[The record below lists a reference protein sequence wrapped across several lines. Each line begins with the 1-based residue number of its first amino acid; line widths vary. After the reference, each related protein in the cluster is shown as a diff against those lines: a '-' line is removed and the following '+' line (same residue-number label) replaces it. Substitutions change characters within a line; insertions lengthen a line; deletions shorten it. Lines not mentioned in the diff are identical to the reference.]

1 MPGLVERAAH
11 PKGAAVD
18 DVSVDHGGGDVPMAQ
33 ELLDGPDVV
42 SGFEEMSGKTVAQA
56 GRNRNGIDPQHR
68 QHGARPPMACMA
80 SPGDFE
86 RLPLIDVSGLES
98 ADLETRRRVAREL
111 DRAARSS
118 GFFYATA
125 HGLPDALIEDLAA
138 AAAEFFALPE
148 AAKQAYY
155 IGGSTNHRGYVPPGE
170 EVFYAGSKDTKEA
183 FDLSLDLP
191 DSDPDYRAG
200 NRLLGPN
207 RWPTEVRN
215 FRERVYTYYEAV
227 TALGRRLLRGFLL
240 ALELAEDH
248 FDRVLLKP
256 PSQLRLIHY
265 PYSPNALDAPG
276 IGAHTDYECFTI
288 LHASSPGLEVLNAR
302 NHWVDAPPLSGA
314 FVINIGDLLE
324 VLSNGRWVSTA
335 HRVRKVT
342 EERYSAPLFFNLDYD
357 AEIAPAPHLVQRDG
371 EARYPSVRAGEHL
384 LAQTAQ
390 SFSYMKAQVARG
402 ELHLPSAALG
412 LASFA
417 RERAERAEPRSSAA
431 GNAVPG

>member
-1 MPGLVERAAH
+1 MP
-11 PKGAAVD
+11 
-18 DVSVDHGGGDVPMAQ
+18 
-33 ELLDGPDVV
+33 
-42 SGFEEMSGKTVAQA
+42 T
-56 GRNRNGIDPQHR
+56 
-68 QHGARPPMACMA
+68 MA
-80 SPGDFE
+80 SRGDFE

-98 ADLETRRRVAREL
+98 SDLSTRRATALEL

-118 GFFYATA
+118 GFFYAA
-125 HGLPDALIEDLAA
+125 QHGFAPSLTDGLEA
-138 AAAEFFALPE
+138 AAAEFFAL
-148 AAKQAYY
+148 ADALKQRYY
-155 IGGSTNHRGYVPPGE
+155 IGSSTNHRGYVPPGE

-200 NRLLGPN
+200 NRFLGPN
-207 RWPTEVRN
+207 RWPTEVPL
-215 FRERVYTYYEAV
+215 FRQRVYDYYEAV

-240 ALELAEDH
+240 ALELPEDH
-248 FDRVLLKP
+248 FDRVLRKP

-265 PYSPNALDAPG
+265 PFSPHALDAPG

-288 LHASSPGLEVLNAR
+288 LHATSPGLEVLNAR
-302 NHWVDAPPLSGA
+302 NHWVDAPPLPGA

-335 HRVRKVT
+335 HRVRKVS

-357 AEIAPAPHLVQRDG
+357 AEIAPAAHLVLRDG

-390 SFSYMKAQVARG
+390 SFGYMKEQILRG
-402 ELHLPSAALG
+402 EMQLPRGALG

-417 RERAERAEPRSSAA
+417 KERAERAEQPPAA
-431 GNAVPG
+431 ATGVTAG

>member
-1 MPGLVERAAH
+1 
-11 PKGAAVD
+11 
-18 DVSVDHGGGDVPMAQ
+18 
-33 ELLDGPDVV
+33 
-42 SGFEEMSGKTVAQA
+42 
-56 GRNRNGIDPQHR
+56 
-68 QHGARPPMACMA
+68 MA
-80 SPGDFE
+80 SRGDFE
-86 RLPLIDVSGLES
+86 SLPLIDVSGLQSSEL
-98 ADLETRRRVAREL
+98 ATRRATAIEL
-111 DRAARSS
+111 DHAARNS
-118 GFFYATA
+118 GFFYATG
-125 HGLPDALIEDLAA
+125 HGLASPLIEGMAA

-148 AAKQAYY
+148 ALKQRYY

-191 DSDPDYRAG
+191 ATDPDYQAG

-207 RWPTEVRN
+207 RWPSEVPN
-215 FRERVYTYYEAV
+215 FRDRVDAYYRAV

-240 ALELAEDH
+240 ALDLPEDR
-248 FDRVLLKP
+248 FDQVLLKP

-265 PYSPNALDAPG
+265 PFSPTALDAPG

-302 NHWVDAPPLSGA
+302 NHWVDAPPIPGA

-390 SFSYMKAQVARG
+390 SFAYMKEQIARG
-402 ELHLPSAALG
+402 EMQLPKGALG

-417 RERAERAEPRSSAA
+417 RERAERAGQRSAA
-431 GNAVPG
+431 AGDAVPG

>member
-1 MPGLVERAAH
+1 
-11 PKGAAVD
+11 
-18 DVSVDHGGGDVPMAQ
+18 
-33 ELLDGPDVV
+33 
-42 SGFEEMSGKTVAQA
+42 
-56 GRNRNGIDPQHR
+56 
-68 QHGARPPMACMA
+68 MA
-80 SPGDFE
+80 SRGDFE

-98 ADLETRRRVAREL
+98 ADLEARRATAVEL
-111 DRAARSS
+111 DCAARNS
-118 GFFYATA
+118 GFFYAA
-125 HGLPDALIEDLAA
+125 KHGLARSLIDGL
-138 AAAEFFALPE
+138 E
-148 AAKQAYY
+148 AASADFFGLPQAIKQRYY
-155 IGGSTNHRGYVPPGE
+155 IGSSSNHRGYVPPGE

-191 DSDPDYRAG
+191 ASDPDYRAG

-207 RWPTEVRN
+207 RWPTEVQN
-215 FRERVYTYYEAV
+215 FHERVDAYYFAV

-240 ALELAEDH
+240 ALDLPEAY
-248 FDRVLLKP
+248 FDRVLQKP

-265 PYSPNALDAPG
+265 PFSPSAQDAPG

-302 NHWVDAPPLSGA
+302 NHWIDAPPVPGA

-357 AEIAPAPHLVQRDG
+357 AEIAPAPHLVVRDG
-371 EARYPSVRAGEHL
+371 QARYPGVRAGEHL

-390 SFSYMKAQVARG
+390 SFTYMKEQIARG
-402 ELHLPSAALG
+402 EMQLPSGALG

-417 RERAERAEPRSSAA
+417 RERAERAEPPTSAT
-431 GNAVPG
+431 GDAVIG

>member
-1 MPGLVERAAH
+1 
-11 PKGAAVD
+11 
-18 DVSVDHGGGDVPMAQ
+18 MAW
-33 ELLDGPDVV
+33 
-42 SGFEEMSGKTVAQA
+42 
-56 GRNRNGIDPQHR
+56 
-68 QHGARPPMACMA
+68 MA
-80 SPGDFE
+80 SRGDFE

-98 ADLETRRRVAREL
+98 HDLETRRAVALEL
-111 DRAARSS
+111 DRAARNS
-118 GFFYATA
+118 GFFYAA
-125 HGLPDALIEDLAA
+125 QHGFEPTLIEGLEG

-148 AAKQAYY
+148 ALKQRYY
-155 IGGSTNHRGYVPPGE
+155 IGSSTNHRGYVPPGE

-207 RWPTEVRN
+207 RWPSEVPN
-215 FRERVYTYYEAV
+215 FRERVYAYYGAV

-240 ALELAEDH
+240 ALELPEDH
-248 FDRVLLKP
+248 FERVLQKP

-265 PYSPNALDAPG
+265 PFSPNALDAPG

-288 LHASSPGLEVLNAR
+288 LHATSPGLEVLNAR
-302 NHWVDAPPLSGA
+302 NHWVDAPPVPGA

-342 EERYSAPLFFNLDYD
+342 AERYSAPLFFNLDYD

-390 SFSYMKAQVARG
+390 SFVYMKEQIARG
-402 ELHLPSAALG
+402 EMQLPTGALG

-417 RERAERAEPRSSAA
+417 KERAERAEDPPSAS
-431 GNAVPG
+431 AVPA

>member
-1 MPGLVERAAH
+1 MAAMT
-11 PKGAAVD
+11 
-18 DVSVDHGGGDVPMAQ
+18 S
-33 ELLDGPDVV
+33 
-42 SGFEEMSGKTVAQA
+42 
-56 GRNRNGIDPQHR
+56 R
-68 QHGARPPMACMA
+68 
-80 SPGDFE
+80 GDFQ
-86 RLPLIDVSGLES
+86 RLPLIDVSGLAS
-98 ADLETRRRVAREL
+98 AELATRQAVSLSL
-111 DRAARSS
+111 DRAARTA
-118 GFFYATA
+118 GFFYAVN
-125 HGLPDALIEDLAA
+125 HGLPAPLVEGLVA
-138 AAAEFFALPE
+138 AAAEFFALPD
-148 AAKQAYY
+148 ADKQRYY
-155 IGGSTNHRGYVPPGE
+155 IGDSTNHRGYVPPGE
-170 EVFYAGSKDTKEA
+170 ETFYAGSKDTKEA

-207 RWPTEVRN
+207 RWPSEVPG
-215 FRERVYTYYEAV
+215 FRERVDAYYGAV

-240 ALELAEDH
+240 ALELPEDH
-248 FDRVLLKP
+248 FDRVLHKP

-265 PYSPNALDAPG
+265 PHSPSALDAPG

-302 NHWVDAPPLSGA
+302 NQWIDAPPVPDA

-335 HRVRKVT
+335 HRVRKVS

-357 AEIAPAPHLVQRDG
+357 AEIAPAPHLVLRDG

-390 SFSYMKAQVARG
+390 SFAYMKRQIARG
-402 ELHLPSAALG
+402 EMQLPAGALG

-417 RERAERAEPRSSAA
+417 RERAERAEQRPSS
-431 GNAVPG
+431 GNDAVPG

>member
-1 MPGLVERAAH
+1 MAA
-11 PKGAAVD
+11 
-18 DVSVDHGGGDVPMAQ
+18 
-33 ELLDGPDVV
+33 
-42 SGFEEMSGKTVAQA
+42 
-56 GRNRNGIDPQHR
+56 R
-68 QHGARPPMACMA
+68 
-80 SPGDFE
+80 GDFE
-86 RLPLIDVSGLES
+86 CLPLIDVSGLES
-98 ADLETRRRVAREL
+98 ADLATRRATAMAL
-111 DRAARSS
+111 DRAARNS
-118 GFFYATA
+118 GFFYAA
-125 HGLPDALIEDLAA
+125 GHGLGQSLLDGLEA

-148 AAKQAYY
+148 PLKQRYY
-155 IGGSTNHRGYVPPGE
+155 IGSSSNHRGYVPPGE

-207 RWPTEVRN
+207 RWPTEVQN
-215 FRERVYTYYEAV
+215 FRERVNAYYGAV

-240 ALELAEDH
+240 ALELPEDH
-248 FDRVLLKP
+248 FDRVLSKP

-265 PYSPNALDAPG
+265 PCSPLALDAPG

-302 NHWVDAPPLSGA
+302 DRWVDAPPVPGA

-324 VLSNGRWVSTA
+324 VLSNGHWVSTT

-357 AEIAPAPHLVQRDG
+357 AEIAPAPHLVLRDG
-371 EARYPSVRAGEHL
+371 EARYPRVRAGEHL

-390 SFSYMKAQVARG
+390 SFAYMKQQIARG
-402 ELHLPSAALG
+402 EMQLPPFALG

-417 RERAERAEPRSSAA
+417 RERAERAERKAPAA
-431 GNAVPG
+431 ADAVPE

>member
-1 MPGLVERAAH
+1 
-11 PKGAAVD
+11 
-18 DVSVDHGGGDVPMAQ
+18 
-33 ELLDGPDVV
+33 
-42 SGFEEMSGKTVAQA
+42 MSS
-56 GRNRNGIDPQHR
+56 R
-68 QHGARPPMACMA
+68 
-80 SPGDFE
+80 GDFE
-86 RLPLIDVSGLES
+86 RLPMIDVSGLES
-98 ADLETRRRVAREL
+98 ADLGIRRRTALEL

-118 GFFYATA
+118 GFFYAA
-125 HGLPDALIEDLAA
+125 QHGFAPSLIEGLEA

-148 AAKQAYY
+148 PLKQRYY

-191 DSDPDYRAG
+191 DYDPDYRAG

-215 FRERVYTYYEAV
+215 FRERVYAYYGAV

-240 ALELAEDH
+240 ALDLPEDH
-248 FDRVLLKP
+248 FDGVLLKP

-265 PYSPNALDAPG
+265 PFSAGALDAPG

-288 LHASSPGLEVLNAR
+288 LHATSPGLEVLNAR
-302 NHWVDAPPLSGA
+302 NRWIDAPPMPGA

-357 AEIAPAPHLVQRDG
+357 AEIAPAPHLVHLDG

-390 SFSYMKAQVARG
+390 SFVYMKEQIARG
-402 ELHLPSAALG
+402 EMQLPTGALG

-417 RERAERAEPRSSAA
+417 KERAERAEQPRSAA
-431 GNAVPG
+431 ANTVVG

>member
-1 MPGLVERAAH
+1 MTSR
-11 PKGAAVD
+11 
-18 DVSVDHGGGDVPMAQ
+18 
-33 ELLDGPDVV
+33 
-42 SGFEEMSGKTVAQA
+42 
-56 GRNRNGIDPQHR
+56 
-68 QHGARPPMACMA
+68 
-80 SPGDFE
+80 GDFE
-86 RLPLIDVSGLES
+86 RLPLIDVSGLRSEALS
-98 ADLETRRRVAREL
+98 ERRRTALEL
-111 DRAARSS
+111 DRAAQNA
-118 GFFYATA
+118 GFFYAA
-125 HGLPDALIEDLAA
+125 DHGLAQPLIDGLEE
-138 AAAEFFALPE
+138 AAAEFFALPQ
-148 AAKQAYY
+148 AVKQRYY
-155 IGGSTNHRGYVPPGE
+155 IGESTNHRGYVPPGE

-191 DSDPDYRAG
+191 SNDPDYLAG

-207 RWPTEVRN
+207 RWPSEVAL
-215 FRERVYTYYEAV
+215 FRERVAAYYTAV

-240 ALELAEDH
+240 ALELPEDH
-248 FDRVLLKP
+248 FEQVLKKP

-265 PYSPNALDAPG
+265 PFQPSASDAPG

-302 NHWVDAPPLSGA
+302 GVWVDAPPVPGA

-335 HRVRKVT
+335 HRVRKVR

-357 AEIAPAPHLVQRDG
+357 AQIAPCPHLVQADG

-390 SFSYMKAQVARG
+390 SFTYMKRQIERG
-402 ELHLPSAALG
+402 EMALPEGALG

-417 RERAERAEPRSSAA
+417 RERTLRADRLTSAA
-431 GNAVPG
+431 ATVNG

>member
-1 MPGLVERAAH
+1 
-11 PKGAAVD
+11 
-18 DVSVDHGGGDVPMAQ
+18 MARMTS
-33 ELLDGPDVV
+33 L
-42 SGFEEMSGKTVAQA
+42 
-56 GRNRNGIDPQHR
+56 
-68 QHGARPPMACMA
+68 
-80 SPGDFE
+80 GDFE

-98 ADLETRRRVAREL
+98 ADLEARRATAIEL

-118 GFFYATA
+118 GFFYATQ
-125 HGLPDALIEDLAA
+125 HGLPQSLIDGLQAA
-138 AAAEFFALPE
+138 AADFFALPE
-148 AAKQAYY
+148 ARKQHYY

-191 DSDPDYRAG
+191 DTDPDYRAG

-207 RWPTEVRN
+207 RWPSEVPH
-215 FRERVYTYYEAV
+215 FQQRVDAYYRAV

-240 ALELAEDH
+240 ALELPEDH
-248 FDRVLLKP
+248 FDRVLTKP

-265 PYSPNALDAPG
+265 PYSKAALDAPG

-288 LHASSPGLEVLNAR
+288 LHATSPGLEVLNAR
-302 NHWVDAPPLSGA
+302 NRWVDVPPVPGA

-335 HRVRKVT
+335 HRVRKVS
-342 EERYSAPLFFNLDYD
+342 EERYSMPLFFNLDYD
-357 AEIAPAPHLVQRDG
+357 AEIAPAPHLAGTDG
-371 EARYPSVRAGEHL
+371 GARYPSVRAGEHL

-390 SFSYMKAQVARG
+390 SFSYMKQLIARG
-402 ELHLPSAALG
+402 QMQLPSGALG

-417 RERAERAEPRSSAA
+417 RERAERAESATA
-431 GNAVPG
+431 ASADSVSA

>member
-1 MPGLVERAAH
+1 
-11 PKGAAVD
+11 
-18 DVSVDHGGGDVPMAQ
+18 
-33 ELLDGPDVV
+33 
-42 SGFEEMSGKTVAQA
+42 
-56 GRNRNGIDPQHR
+56 
-68 QHGARPPMACMA
+68 MA
-80 SPGDFE
+80 SRGDFE

-98 ADLETRRRVAREL
+98 ADLSARRRAALEL
-111 DRAARSS
+111 DRAARNS
-118 GFFYATA
+118 GFFYAA
-125 HGLPDALIEDLAA
+125 EHGLAPTLIDGLEAA
-138 AAAEFFALPE
+138 AADFFALPE
-148 AAKQAYY
+148 AIKQRYY
-155 IGGSTNHRGYVPPGE
+155 IGSSTNHRGYVPPGE

-207 RWPTEVRN
+207 RWPSEVRH
-215 FRERVYTYYEAV
+215 FRERVDAYYSAV

-240 ALELAEDH
+240 ALELPEDH
-248 FDRVLLKP
+248 FDRVLHKP

-265 PYSPNALDAPG
+265 PFAPSALDAPG

-288 LHASSPGLEVLNAR
+288 LHATSPGLEVRNAR
-302 NHWVDAPPLSGA
+302 NHWVDAPPVPGA

-324 VLSNGRWVSTA
+324 VLSNGRWVSTT

-342 EERYSAPLFFNLDYD
+342 RERYSAPLFFNLDYD
-357 AEIAPAPHLVQRDG
+357 AEVAPAPHLVLRDG

-390 SFSYMKAQVARG
+390 SFAYMKEQIARG
-402 ELHLPSAALG
+402 EMSLPSNALG

-417 RERAERAEPRSSAA
+417 RERAERAAL
-431 GNAVPG
+431 G